1 MNEFLLS
8 KKKYASE
15 LEGMMFSFIITDFQ
29 SHVPFLCY
37 RACCMVQR
45 FNTIP
50 WSNPANLQTLIQMVL
65 QRLSDPAL
73 LVQIEASKALRF

>member
-1 MNEFLLS
+1 
-8 KKKYASE
+8 
-15 LEGMMFSFIITDFQ
+15 
-29 SHVPFLCY
+29 
-37 RACCMVQR
+37 MVQR

-73 LVQIEASKALRF
+73 PVQIEGRKALGF

>member
-1 MNEFLLS
+1 
-8 KKKYASE
+8 
-15 LEGMMFSFIITDFQ
+15 
-29 SHVPFLCY
+29 
-37 RACCMVQR
+37 MVQR

-73 LVQIEASKALRF
+73 PVQIEASKALRFLIELDSSETTLTPVLPQILAEYFRIMNEIWKGQNLYM